1 MKFAL
6 YPKGKPFNMVLDVVV
21 ERPVKLG
28 ITIFDPVSKRIYSE
42 RKVQLAR
49 SRKLLFK
56 LPIVPDQLIAEV
68 VDLSLNLGA
77 KTFKVNEIKIKA
89 DTKCP
94 VELTERDKKF
104 IRFAKWFSVNSTELE
119 TGKQGTLYQS
129 EGFTLLYLEK
139 LVEKGV
145 ELTTPARIQRES
157 GVIEISKNATKDY
170 SVPMLVVMLLH
181 EYSHKWKNK
190 EYGRK
195 VSNELTADLIAIHIA
210 LNLGFDPRDVV
221 SCFKAVFAKKDT
233 EQNRKRLSAIKDFI
247 KIFKESESK
256 RCKR

>member
-6 YPKGKPFNMVLDVVV
+6 FPKGKPFNMVLDLIV
-21 ERPVKLG
+21 ERPIKLG
-28 ITIFDPVSKRIYSE
+28 ITIFDPLTKRIYSE
-42 RKVQLAR
+42 RKVQLLR
-49 SRKLLFK
+49 SQKLLFK
-56 LPIVPDQLIAEV
+56 LPIVPDELRTKI
-68 VDLSLNLGA
+68 VDLSLSLGA

-94 VELTERDKKF
+94 VELTEGDKKF
-104 IRFAKWFSVNSTELE
+104 IRFAKWFSIHATQLSA
-119 TGKQGTLYQS
+119 GMKGTLYQS
-129 EGFTLLYLEK
+129 EGFTLLYLDK
-139 LVEKGV
+139 LSENGV

-157 GVIEISKNATKDY
+157 GIIEISKNATKDY

-181 EYSHKWKNK
+181 EYSHKWKNE

-195 VSNELTADLIAIHIA
+195 VSNELTADIIAIHIA

-233 EQNRKRLSAIKDFI
+233 PQNQKRLSAINDFI
-247 KIFKESESK
+247 KIFLGSELK
-256 RCKR
+256 RCER

>member
-6 YPKGKPFNMVLDVVV
+6 FPKGKPFNMVLDVVV
-21 ERPVKLG
+21 ARPIKLG
-28 ITIFDPVSKRIYSE
+28 ITIFDPITKRIYSE
-42 RKVQLAR
+42 RKVQLSR
-49 SRKLLFK
+49 SRKILFK
-56 LPIVPDQLIAEV
+56 LPIVPDELRTKV

-94 VELTERDKKF
+94 VELTQGDKKF
-104 IRFAKWFSVNSTELE
+104 IRFAKWFSINATGLE
-119 TGKQGTLYQS
+119 AGKQGTLYQS
-129 EGFTLLYLEK
+129 EGFTLFYLDK
-139 LVEKGV
+139 LVENGV

-157 GVIEISKNATKDY
+157 GVIEISKKSTQDY

-233 EQNRKRLSAIKDFI
+233 LQNQKRLSAIKDFI
-247 KIFKESESK
+247 KIFIGSERK